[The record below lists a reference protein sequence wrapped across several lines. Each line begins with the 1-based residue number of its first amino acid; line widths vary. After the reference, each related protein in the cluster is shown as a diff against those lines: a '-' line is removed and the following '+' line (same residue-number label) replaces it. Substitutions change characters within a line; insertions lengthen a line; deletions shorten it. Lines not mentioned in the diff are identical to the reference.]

1 MIRKYVKKIL
11 HLPTWTSAAWIHHRN
26 GFNIPDLVTSNM
38 ISNKAT
44 LKMKIS
50 TDVTAQL
57 TGDELTL
64 LNEERLM
71 RLKLDKT
78 RNKGEEAMKK
88 LENQI

>member
-1 MIRKYVKKIL
+1 
-11 HLPTWTSAAWIHHRN
+11 
-26 GFNIPDLVTSNM
+26 M

-64 LNEERLM
+64 LNEERLL